1 MAVPHHARGRA
12 GFGRDLLRGIFWRVM
27 STFSKRVVLA
37 WGSATLLA
45 ASPVGAAPSAS
56 PAPAPASPDAGVAA
70 STPPAADSA
79 APDSAAAAA
88 AAASPIASAGVGSAR
103 GTIERG
109 MTELGTLLTRAR
121 QSGDM
126 GRTACVQD
134 KHDRAE
140 IVLEVATGELLVLQ
154 DSSAD
159 GQSRAFAG
167 EKLNEAAERISGLV
181 GQARACQGD
190 QEQKRSDAQNTANQ
204 PKTVIPTDP
213 TFEQLRHPALAAA
226 HRPASPR
233 RQPGDLTSPARCGLR
248 SRWPHARRSVSP
260 PGLARRT
267 RHTTLAV
274 RTWRSQFSPLG

>member
-1 MAVPHHARGRA
+1 
-12 GFGRDLLRGIFWRVM
+12 M

-45 ASPVGAAPSAS
+45 ASPVGAAHSTS

-70 STPPAADSA
+70 SGPAADAA
-79 APDSAAAAA
+79 APDAAAAA
-88 AAASPIASAGVGSAR
+88 PAPLAAAAVGSSR
-103 GTIERG
+103 GSIERG

-167 EKLNEAAERISGLV
+167 EKLGEAAERISGLV

-213 TFEQLRHPALAAA
+213 TSTSAGVQRLPPRIDP
-226 HRPASPR
+226 RPPVASP
-233 RQPGDLTSPARCGLR
+233 
-248 SRWPHARRSVSP
+248 VI
-260 PGLARRT
+260 
-267 RHTTLAV
+267 
-274 RTWRSQFSPLG
+274 

>member
-1 MAVPHHARGRA
+1 
-12 GFGRDLLRGIFWRVM
+12 M

-70 STPPAADSA
+70 STPPAADPA
-79 APDSAAAAA
+79 APDAAAAA
-88 AAASPIASAGVGSAR
+88 AAESPSASAGVGSAR

-167 EKLNEAAERISGLV
+167 EKLGEAAERISGLV

-190 QEQKRSDAQNTANQ
+190 QEQKRNDVQNSANQ

-213 TFEQLRHPALAAA
+213 TSSSSGIQRLPPRIDP
-226 HRPASPR
+226 RPPVASP
-233 RQPGDLTSPARCGLR
+233 
-248 SRWPHARRSVSP
+248 VI
-260 PGLARRT
+260 
-267 RHTTLAV
+267 
-274 RTWRSQFSPLG
+274 

>member
-1 MAVPHHARGRA
+1 
-12 GFGRDLLRGIFWRVM
+12 M

-56 PAPAPASPDAGVAA
+56 PAPAPASTDAGVAA
-70 STPPAADSA
+70 STPAAADPFAADSA
-79 APDSAAAAA
+79 ATDPAAAAGA
-88 AAASPIASAGVGSAR
+88 AATESSSTSAGVGSAR

-167 EKLNEAAERISGLV
+167 EKLGEAAERISGLV

-213 TFEQLRHPALAAA
+213 TSSSAGIQRLPPRIDP
-226 HRPASPR
+226 RPPVASP
-233 RQPGDLTSPARCGLR
+233 
-248 SRWPHARRSVSP
+248 VI
-260 PGLARRT
+260 
-267 RHTTLAV
+267 
-274 RTWRSQFSPLG
+274 

>member
-1 MAVPHHARGRA
+1 
-12 GFGRDLLRGIFWRVM
+12 M

-56 PAPAPASPDAGVAA
+56 PAPAPASTDAGVAA
-70 STPPAADSA
+70 STPTADSA
-79 APDSAAAAA
+79 ATDPAAAAGA
-88 AAASPIASAGVGSAR
+88 AATESSSTSAGVGSAR

-167 EKLNEAAERISGLV
+167 EKLGEAAERISGLV

-213 TFEQLRHPALAAA
+213 TSSSAGIQRLPPRIDP
-226 HRPASPR
+226 RPPVASP
-233 RQPGDLTSPARCGLR
+233 
-248 SRWPHARRSVSP
+248 VI
-260 PGLARRT
+260 
-267 RHTTLAV
+267 
-274 RTWRSQFSPLG
+274 

>member
-1 MAVPHHARGRA
+1 
-12 GFGRDLLRGIFWRVM
+12 M

-70 STPPAADSA
+70 STPATADPFAADSA
-79 APDSAAAAA
+79 APKPAAAAA
-88 AAASPIASAGVGSAR
+88 PSPAATAGVGSAR

-140 IVLEVATGELLVLQ
+140 LVLEVATGELLVLQ
-154 DSSAD
+154 DPSAD

-167 EKLNEAAERISGLV
+167 EKLSEAAERISGLV

-213 TFEQLRHPALAAA
+213 TSSSPGVQRLPPRIDP
-226 HRPASPR
+226 RPPVASP
-233 RQPGDLTSPARCGLR
+233 
-248 SRWPHARRSVSP
+248 VI
-260 PGLARRT
+260 
-267 RHTTLAV
+267 
-274 RTWRSQFSPLG
+274 

>member
-1 MAVPHHARGRA
+1 
-12 GFGRDLLRGIFWRVM
+12 M

-45 ASPVGAAPSAS
+45 ASPVGAAPSTS

-70 STPPAADSA
+70 SGPAADAA
-79 APDSAAAAA
+79 APDAAAAA
-88 AAASPIASAGVGSAR
+88 PAPLAAAAVGSSR
-103 GTIERG
+103 GSIERG

-167 EKLNEAAERISGLV
+167 EKLGEAAERISGLV

-213 TFEQLRHPALAAA
+213 TSTSAGVQRLPPRIDP
-226 HRPASPR
+226 RPPVASP
-233 RQPGDLTSPARCGLR
+233 
-248 SRWPHARRSVSP
+248 VI
-260 PGLARRT
+260 
-267 RHTTLAV
+267 
-274 RTWRSQFSPLG
+274 

>member
-1 MAVPHHARGRA
+1 
-12 GFGRDLLRGIFWRVM
+12 M

-70 STPPAADSA
+70 STPAADSA
-79 APDSAAAAA
+79 APDAVAAAVAA
-88 AAASPIASAGVGSAR
+88 PPSTSAGVGSSR

-167 EKLNEAAERISGLV
+167 EKLSEAADRISGLV

-213 TFEQLRHPALAAA
+213 TSSSSGIQRLPPRIDP
-226 HRPASPR
+226 RPPVASP
-233 RQPGDLTSPARCGLR
+233 
-248 SRWPHARRSVSP
+248 VI
-260 PGLARRT
+260 
-267 RHTTLAV
+267 
-274 RTWRSQFSPLG
+274 

>member
-1 MAVPHHARGRA
+1 
-12 GFGRDLLRGIFWRVM
+12 M

-45 ASPVGAAPSAS
+45 ASPVGAAPSTS

-70 STPPAADSA
+70 STPPADSA
-79 APDSAAAAA
+79 APDPAAAAA
-88 AAASPIASAGVGSAR
+88 AATSPSASAGVGSAR

-167 EKLNEAAERISGLV
+167 EKLGEAAERISGLV

-213 TFEQLRHPALAAA
+213 TSSSAGVQRLPPRIDP
-226 HRPASPR
+226 RPPVASP
-233 RQPGDLTSPARCGLR
+233 
-248 SRWPHARRSVSP
+248 VI
-260 PGLARRT
+260 
-267 RHTTLAV
+267 
-274 RTWRSQFSPLG
+274 